1 MKRFDCDF
9 SRFYCLE
16 NGVGVSDVQQKGV
29 VLISALIMLLLTMV
43 LAIAGMRAITLEARI
58 TANLLDQKRLEE
70 VADGALREGERK
82 INAYGVALTQCAS
95 GAKIVPSSGGVPCFV
110 SNAMTDANGLDT
122 SFVQSDRAEGF
133 SEPYG
138 YWYPRYINTVC
149 PKGSGATSA
158 LGTAVSGC
166 TEYYEVNSQATMES
180 NSKDCG
186 EKALCLRSA
195 VSQFIS

>member
-1 MKRFDCDF
+1 MNKFTCSSPRIFCMKKNHGLKQR
-9 SRFYCLE
+9 
-16 NGVGVSDVQQKGV
+16 GV

-58 TANLLDQKRLEE
+58 TANLLEQKRLEE
-70 VADGALREGERK
+70 VADGVLREGERK
-82 INAYGVALTQCAS
+82 INLYGVALRQCVS
-95 GAKIVPSSGGVPCFV
+95 GARIVPSGGGVPCFV
-110 SNAMTDANGLDT
+110 SSAMTDGKGLNT
-122 SFVQSDRAEGF
+122 FFAQSDKAEGF
-133 SEPYG
+133 SDPYG

-158 LGTAVSGC
+158 LGAAVSGC
-166 TEYYEVNSQATMES
+166 TDYYEINSQATME
-180 NSKDCG
+180 NSHEECG

>member
-1 MKRFDCDF
+1 MNKFACCYPRM
-9 SRFYCLE
+9 
-16 NGVGVSDVQQKGV
+16 VGMGKNPGLKQGGV
-29 VLISALIMLLLTMV
+29 VLISALIMLLLTMI
-43 LAIAGMRAITLEARI
+43 LAIAGIRAITLEARI

-70 VADGALREGERK
+70 VADGVLREGERK
-82 INAYGVALTQCAS
+82 INLYGVALRQCAS
-95 GAKIVPSSGGVPCFV
+95 GAGIVPSGGGVPCFV
-110 SNAMTDANGLDT
+110 SNAMTDSNGLNT
-122 SFVQSDRAEGF
+122 SFAQSDKAEGF

-138 YWYPRYINTVC
+138 YWYPRYINTIC

-166 TEYYEVNSQATMES
+166 TDYYEINSQATMES
-180 NSKDCG
+180 SHEECG